1 MIKLTVDGMKST
13 TSKYLVKRIS
23 ESNNKDKECYKL
35 DLDKPY
41 LKEEIKNE
49 IKNMEL
55 SDTNYIIDGG
65 PLEQLVHQMT
75 KRIIPTFKVNLVE
88 NRPTVQ
94 YDWLPITLKDLA
106 DYYKSSCVNVIFYLS
121 DTKTYIENIEKN
133 TEHVMSLEEK
143 RDIKV
148 KNYLYKH
155 IIESLLIYYPK
166 LENKIILEDIST
178 MESEVRFIHYIR
190 VMLN

>member
-1 MIKLTVDGMKST
+1 MIKLTVDGMKSS
-13 TSKYLVKRIS
+13 TSEYLVKRIS
-23 ESNNKDKECYKL
+23 ESNNKDKKCYKL
-35 DLDKPY
+35 DLEKPY

-65 PLEQLVHQMT
+65 PLEQMVKQIT
-75 KRIIPTFKVNLVE
+75 KRIIPTFQVNLVE
-88 NRPTVQ
+88 KRPTVK

-106 DYYKSSCVNVIFYLS
+106 DYYKSSYVNVIFYLS
-121 DTKTYIENIEKN
+121 DTETYIENIEKN
-133 TEHVMSLEEK
+133 TEKVMPLKEK

-155 IIESLLIYYPK
+155 IIESLLIYAPELK
-166 LENKIILEDIST
+166 DKIILEDIST
-178 MESEVRFIHYIR
+178 MESRARFAHYIR
-190 VMLN
+190 VMLS